1 MPSKH
6 MQPWHG
12 YNSTAKAKLQSRK
25 LAAIYYRAGATTHD
39 ESYTRRGQRVIMC
52 HDVVA
57 TSNGQVVAAWACE
70 DRLCPLCAIRLSRR
84 IAANARI
91 VLTRALEGGRRA
103 YLLTL
108 TQRNC
113 DAQTLPQRV
122 TDMLDA
128 WHKILHDMRGQRKY
142 IAGYARTIEITIGR
156 DGLYHPHM
164 HAIMLLDAG
173 APIELMR
180 ARYWATLWQRY
191 MATDA
196 YQGDTLPICDIRPIR
211 PNKRRHLS
219 SQAAAAAEVAKYTAK
234 SSKILMRPD
243 AYDRILAIDAAIKGR
258 RLRTYGG
265 VWRAIRA
272 EMRLEDTLIQPE
284 PSPDALNN
292 IPIEIWKWA
301 GADYQRVE

>member
-1 MPSKH
+1 MPTMH
-6 MQPWHG
+6 LQPWHG

-25 LAAIYYRAGATTHD
+25 LAAIYYRAGASTND
-39 ESYTRRGQRVIMC
+39 DSYTRRGQRVTMC

-57 TSNGQVVAAWACE
+57 TSNGHIVAAWACE

-108 TQRNC
+108 TQLNC

-122 TDMLDA
+122 TDMLSA

-142 IAGYARTIEITIGR
+142 IAGYARTLEITIGR
-156 DGLYHPHM
+156 DGMYHPHM
-164 HAIMLLDAG
+164 HAIMLLEADA
-173 APIELMR
+173 PLELTR
-180 ARYWATLWQRY
+180 ARYWAQLWQRY
-191 MATDA
+191 MATSE
-196 YQGDTLPICDIRPIR
+196 YQGATLPICDIRPIR
-211 PNKRRHLS
+211 PNRRKHLS
-219 SQAAAAAEVAKYTAK
+219 SPAAAAAEVAKYTAK
-234 SSKILMRPD
+234 ASKILMRSD
-243 AYDRILAIDAAIKGR
+243 AYDRILAIDAAIRGR

-284 PSPDALNN
+284 PSPDALANM
-292 IPIEIWKWA
+292 PIEIWKWA

>member
-1 MPSKH
+1 MPSTH

-12 YNSTAKAKLQSRK
+12 YNTTTAAKLQSRR
-25 LAAIYYRAGATTHD
+25 LAAIYYRAGASTHD
-39 ESYTRRGQRVIMC
+39 DSYTRRGQRVTMC

-57 TSNGQVVAAWACE
+57 TSHGQVVAAWACE

-84 IAANARI
+84 VAANARI

-108 TQRNC
+108 TQLNC

-128 WHKILHDMRGQRKY
+128 WHKILHDMRGQRKH
-142 IAGYARTIEITIGR
+142 IAGYARTLEITIGR

-164 HAIMLLDAG
+164 HAILLLEADA
-173 APIELMR
+173 PLELMR

-191 MATDA
+191 MATGA

-211 PNKRRHLS
+211 PNKRKHLS

-243 AYDRILAIDAAIKGR
+243 AYERILAIDAAIRGR
-258 RLRTYGG
+258 RLRSYGG

-272 EMRLEDTLIQPE
+272 QMRLEDALVQPE
-284 PSPDALNN
+284 PSPESIADA
-292 IPIEIWKWA
+292 PIEVWQWA
-301 GADYQRVE
+301 GACYNRIR